1 MTRLPKRPFLYP
13 IIDSVFSRN
22 IVQDALEAI
31 RAGVQVV
38 QVRAKNLTKA
48 EIFEILNQLEP
59 ICGEKHVLL
68 IVNDHVDIALVLQNT
83 GVHLGQDD
91 FPVPDCRR
99 ILPHR
104 TIGIST
110 HNMEQFRSA
119 SELPVDY
126 VAVGPIFPT
135 ATKESSRPALG
146 TRFLQMVRPV
156 TRLPIVCIGGIEEM
170 HFSDLLKAGADGIA
184 MISALYTGSGGLYS
198 TISRMNEAIHR

>member
-1 MTRLPKRPFLYP
+1 MTRLPKSPFLYP

-31 RAGVQVV
+31 RAGVQVI
-38 QVRAKNLTKA
+38 QVRAKTLTKA
-48 EIFEILNQLEP
+48 EIFDVLNQLEP
-59 ICGEKHVLL
+59 VCREKNVLL
-68 IVNDHVDIALVLQNT
+68 IVNDHVDIALVLQNA

-91 FPVPDCRR
+91 FPVADCRR

-126 VAVGPIFPT
+126 VAIGPLFPT
-135 ATKESSRPALG
+135 ATKESSNPALG
-146 TRFLQMVRPV
+146 TGFLETVRPM

-184 MISALYTGSGGLYS
+184 MISALYGDSQGLYS
-198 TISRMNEAIHR
+198 TILRMNEAISR